1 MKKRIFSLLIVA
13 ALFTSV
19 AFAKTVV
26 YNSAEEF
33 YKEFNE
39 LLSDNEYAEIILY
52 DFTGNPDTDCEKS
65 GYFWDNGGLYVL
77 CNGQGIV
84 VYFHSDFS
92 LHYEFEQL
100 NINTIEHAVYMKSMR
115 CFLSDDK
122 KKVIREWN
130 RLIEKM

>member
-1 MKKRIFSLLIVA
+1 MKKRIFSLLIVV

-19 AFAKTVV
+19 AFAKEVK

-33 YKEFNE
+33 YGEFNE
-39 LLSDNEYAEIILY
+39 MLSDNEYAEIIFY
-52 DFTGNPDTDCEKS
+52 DLSPHES
-65 GYFWDNGGLYVL
+65 GYYWSDGFLVAVF
-77 CNGQGIV
+77 NGQALLIF
-84 VYFHSDFS
+84 FHSDFS

-100 NINTIEHAVYMKSMR
+100 NINTIERAVYMKSMR